1 VRQGLSGPPPFK
13 GVRHMAKKME
23 IVFFDDLGFG
33 WLMEEKQIRR
43 LRDREAIE
51 EILFKHTLSELL
63 RKEDPT

>member
-1 VRQGLSGPPPFK
+1 
-13 GVRHMAKKME
+13 MAKKME